1 MRAIALG
8 CIALALSTTASAGPI
23 ADQFAAG
30 VGGVSWGM
38 TLDELLGIRPGGE
51 QFFSTA
57 PGERGYAVADDAPL
71 YGVPRPEM
79 RTQYHLGKDNRA
91 TAIAF
96 GVPYER
102 REQLLAEL
110 LLLFGQYQKPVVSG
124 TALVYRWPVD
134 GRLGVSVR
142 ASREPKNGILEF
154 WVMVKERREAE

>member
-38 TLDELLGIRPGGE
+38 TLDELIGSRPGGE

-71 YGVPRPEM
+71 FSRQSAMPFGLVES
-79 RTQYHLGKDNRA
+79 LRA
-91 TAIAF
+91 AN
-96 GVPYER
+96 
-102 REQLLAEL
+102 
-110 LLLFGQYQKPVVSG
+110 
-124 TALVYRWPVD
+124 
-134 GRLGVSVR
+134 
-142 ASREPKNGILEF
+142 SRSPP
-154 WVMVKERREAE
+154 